1 MTTQFTEVG
10 DRMLSVA
17 DGGSGWLSGG
27 GSFVSYVA
35 PRGDDVSI
43 VLETTK
49 TGLSNH
55 WFSCRPA
62 GPKLLPSNQS
72 VRVRLPPPLLEIA
85 LTKGLALWE
94 SSATASFVR
103 RSRNVSFSDGNVAL
117 MLRPD
122 SIYTLST
129 RSGQFQMA
137 AGSRPSMPLALPYLD
152 SFDTTKAG
160 GTPRYGYSGAGAFE
174 VVPCGPAGAGGNT
187 TCGPSSKAPNGH
199 AIRQMVLRPLEQN
212 GWHGKGD
219 NLPAW
224 VVGSVLWS
232 NYSVSV
238 DALLEA
244 TGVAGTNASACNV
257 QLCARVPSGCY
268 LASASDPLRGVCLE
282 LSLHGVRLLHDGIGL
297 GTAVRLPTQP
307 GQWRTLAL
315 QVLGTSVS
323 AQVDGRRVL
332 GARVESAAAGRVGLS
347 SGFHGAV
354 FDNLAVTNG
363 AGRLWQP

>member
-1 MTTQFTEVG
+1 
-10 DRMLSVA
+10 MLSVA

-27 GSFVSYVA
+27 GSFVSYLA

-55 WFSCRPA
+55 WFSCPPA
-62 GPKLLPSNQS
+62 GPKLLQSNQS

-103 RSRNVSFSDGNVAL
+103 RSRNVSFSDGSVAL

-137 AGSRPSMPLALPYLD
+137 AGSRRSMPLALPYLD

-174 VVPCGPAGAGGNT
+174 VVPCGPAGGSGNT

-244 TGVAGTNASACNV
+244 THGVAGTNASACNV

-282 LSLHGVRLLHDGIGL
+282 LSLHGVPLLHDGIEL
-297 GTAVRLPTQP
+297 NTVRLPTQP

-315 QVLGTSVS
+315 QMLDTSVS
-323 AQVDGRRVL
+323 AQVDGRHVL
-332 GARVESAAAGRVGLS
+332 GARVESSAVGRVGLS

-354 FDNLAVTNG
+354 FDNLVVTNG
-363 AGRLWQP
+363 AGGLS

>member
-1 MTTQFTEVG
+1 
-10 DRMLSVA
+10 MLSVA

-27 GSFVSYVA
+27 GSFVSYLA

-55 WFSCRPA
+55 WFSCPPA
-62 GPKLLPSNQS
+62 GPKLLQSNQS

-103 RSRNVSFSDGNVAL
+103 RSRNVSFSDGSVAL

-137 AGSRPSMPLALPYLD
+137 AGSRRSMPLALPYLD

-174 VVPCGPAGAGGNT
+174 VVPCGPAGGSGNT

-244 TGVAGTNASACNV
+244 TVVAGTNASACNV

-282 LSLHGVRLLHDGIGL
+282 LSLHGVRLLHDGIEL
-297 GTAVRLPTQP
+297 STVRLPTQP

-315 QVLGTSVS
+315 QMLDTSVS
-323 AQVDGRRVL
+323 AQVDGRHVL
-332 GARVESAAAGRVGLS
+332 GARVESSAVGRVGLS

-354 FDNLAVTNG
+354 FDNLLVTNG
-363 AGRLWQP
+363 AAGLS

>member
-1 MTTQFTEVG
+1 
-10 DRMLSVA
+10 MLSVA
-17 DGGSGWLSGG
+17 DGGSGWLRGG
-27 GSFVSYVA
+27 GSFVSYLA

-55 WFSCRPA
+55 WFSCPPA
-62 GPKLLPSNQS
+62 GPKLLQSNQS

-103 RSRNVSFSDGNVAL
+103 RSRNVSFSDGSVAL

-152 SFDTTKAG
+152 SFDTTKTG

-174 VVPCGPAGAGGNT
+174 VVPCGPAGGSGNT

-238 DALLEA
+238 DALLVA

-268 LASASDPLRGVCLE
+268 ASASDRLRGVCLE

-332 GARVESAAAGRVGLS
+332 GARVESSTVGRVGLS

>member
-1 MTTQFTEVG
+1 
-10 DRMLSVA
+10 MLSVA

-27 GSFVSYVA
+27 GSFVSYLA

-55 WFSCRPA
+55 WFSCPPA
-62 GPKLLPSNQS
+62 GPKLLQSNQS

-103 RSRNVSFSDGNVAL
+103 RSRNVSFSDGSVAL

-137 AGSRPSMPLALPYLD
+137 AGSRRSMPLALPYLD

-174 VVPCGPAGAGGNT
+174 VVPCGPAGGSGNT

-244 TGVAGTNASACNV
+244 THGVAGTNASACNV

-282 LSLHGVRLLHDGIGL
+282 LSLHGVRLLHDGIEL
-297 GTAVRLPTQP
+297 STVRLPTQP

-315 QVLGTSVS
+315 QMLDTSVS
-323 AQVDGRRVL
+323 AQVDGRHVL
-332 GARVESAAAGRVGLS
+332 GARVESSAVGRVGLS

-354 FDNLAVTNG
+354 FDNLVVTNG
-363 AGRLWQP
+363 AGGLS